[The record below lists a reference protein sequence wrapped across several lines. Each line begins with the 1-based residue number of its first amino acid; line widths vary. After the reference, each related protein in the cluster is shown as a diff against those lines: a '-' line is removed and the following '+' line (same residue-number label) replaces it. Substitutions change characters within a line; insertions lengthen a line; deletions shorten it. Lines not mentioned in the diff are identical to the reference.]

1 MVPMA
6 EIFEIDKSG
15 KIVIPKSLRDKLGI
29 SGKTKFILTEGGSY
43 YSNRSTLKRLL
54 EG

>member
-15 KIVIPKSLRDKLGI
+15 RIVIPKSLRDKLGI
-29 SGKTKFILTEGGSY
+29 SGKTKFILTEGSY
-43 YSNRSTLKRLL
+43 SSNRSTLKRLL

>member
-1 MVPMA
+1 MA

-15 KIVIPKSLRDKLGI
+15 RIVISLRDRLGI
-29 SGKTKFILTEGGSY
+29 SGKTKFILTEGSY
-43 YSNRSTLKRLL
+43 SSNRSTLKRLL

>member
-15 KIVIPKSLRDKLGI
+15 RIVISLRDRLGI
-29 SGKTKFILTEGGSY
+29 SGKTKFILTEGDSY
-43 YSNRSTLKRLL
+43 SSNRSTLKRLR